1 MAEVIRVEW
10 CEPVDGPALREVL
23 DAVERDRVA
32 ALVRPADRA
41 RFVTGRWLLRAAA
54 AAVTGAAP
62 RDVAVRVRCT
72 VCGGPHGKPAVD
84 GLEASLAHSGERVV
98 LAWRER
104 GAVGVDVEQ
113 RRPEVADELADQVF
127 APGEDRTDLFGTW
140 ARKEA
145 VLKLRGTGLAEPMTG
160 LRVDDPAHHVTDL
173 DLGAGYAAAVASR
186 DRRAG
191 AAGAPRARRLSTRAA
206 ARAGTTARATLAP
219 CTSRTPPWSCSP
231 APPRRPPRST
241 TSSRCRP
248 RRSASGRSGPSRSS
262 CW

>member
-1 MAEVIRVEW
+1 MSGAITVEW

-41 RFVTGRWLLRAAA
+41 RFVTGRVLLRTTA
-54 AAVTGAAP
+54 AAVTGGAP
-62 RDVAVRVRCT
+62 RDVVVRVRCT

-84 GLEASLAHSGERVV
+84 GLEASIAHSGERVV

-113 RRPEVADELADQVF
+113 VRPDVAAEVADQVF

-145 VLKLRGTGLAEPMTG
+145 VLKLRGVGLAEPMTG
-160 LRVDDPAHHVTDL
+160 LRADDPGHRVSDL
-173 DLGAGYAAAVASR
+173 DVGRGVRRGGGAGDAAPVRLVRR
-186 DRRAG
+186 DLA
-191 AAGAPRARRLSTRAA
+191 RLSTRAA
-206 ARAGTTARATLAP
+206 AGAGTTARATLAA
-219 CTSRTPPWSCSP
+219 CTSRTPSWSCSP

-248 RRSASGRSGPSRSS
+248 RRSASRRSGRSRSC